1 VPLRDFEHVRERI
14 ELLVEVRH
22 LIQAGAGVLGALVL
36 AFLLGYWTGARQ
48 PPDTARRPQVA
59 VASTEPA
66 PAPQVPADLASAE
79 APILPKAVA
88 ESPVAQMPVRPPE
101 PPQAPAAP
109 EALAPVRAPERVAP
123 VVPPLALRAPRA
135 AVESPDPAKA
145 AADADEEDPEVS
157 GRRDPKAAVTKGF
170 HLQIRA
176 FRDAAE
182 AKSLQQQ
189 LKSRGHPAVL
199 TSVEVPGKGTFWR
212 LRLGPYASL
221 DETRAAQ
228 RRFEEAEGLPTMILV
243 DP

>member
-1 VPLRDFEHVRERI
+1 MPLRDFEHVRERI
-14 ELLVEVRH
+14 ELRVEVRH
-22 LIQAGAGVLGALVL
+22 LIQAGVGVLGALVL
-36 AFLLGYWTGARQ
+36 AFLLGYWTGAKQ
-48 PPDTARRPQVA
+48 SPDTARRPQVS
-59 VASTEPA
+59 VSSTEPA
-66 PAPQVPADLASAE
+66 PAPQVPADLASVE

-88 ESPVAQMPVRPPE
+88 ESRVAQIPVRPPE

-109 EALAPVRAPERVAP
+109 ESLAPARVAP
-123 VVPPLALRAPRA
+123 AFPTPTPRAPLAPD
-135 AVESPDPAKA
+135 ESPDPTKA

-157 GRRDPKAAVTKGF
+157 GRRDPKASVTKGF

-182 AKSLQQQ
+182 AKTLQQQ

-221 DETRAAQ
+221 EETRAAQ

>member
-1 VPLRDFEHVRERI
+1 MPLRDFDHVRERI
-14 ELLVEVRH
+14 ELRVEVRH
-22 LIQAGAGVLGALVL
+22 LIQGGAGVLAALVL

-48 PPDTARRPQVA
+48 SPDTAAHTQVPA
-59 VASTEPA
+59 APTEPA
-66 PAPQVPADLASAE
+66 PTQQVPSEVAAVE

-88 ESPVAQMPVRPPE
+88 EAGVAQMPVRPPE
-101 PPQAPAAP
+101 APPAPAAP
-109 EALAPVRAPERVAP
+109 EPLAPVRGPERIAPAVPAP
-123 VVPPLALRAPRA
+123 VPRTPAAP
-135 AVESPDPAKA
+135 VESPDPAKA

-157 GRRDPKAAVTKGF
+157 GRRDTQVPVKKGF

-176 FRDAAE
+176 FRDATE
-182 AKSLQQQ
+182 AKALQQQ

-221 DETRAAQ
+221 EETRAAQ